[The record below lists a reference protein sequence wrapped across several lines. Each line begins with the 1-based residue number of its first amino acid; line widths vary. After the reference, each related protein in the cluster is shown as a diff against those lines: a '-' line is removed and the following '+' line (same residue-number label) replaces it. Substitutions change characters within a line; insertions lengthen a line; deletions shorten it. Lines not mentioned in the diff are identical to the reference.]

1 MTSQGTAWYAIQI
14 ISWGGIRT
22 NSINIQMIGRD
33 FLSSL
38 VLWSSHE
45 RISNKW
51 EESRQCFLIVDFT
64 SVRLFVKIWQ
74 LVLLKTFLNLHKGH
88 WTVPWFM
95 RFVLFFHQSSISLKA
110 VYTTSFLTL
119 FKKKIDG
126 KTFILYIK
134 KPFCSVSSFIPV
146 SFSPVCYNKQVYMF
160 LDTSAVH
167 FSL

>member
-38 VLWSSHE
+38 VLWSCHK
-45 RISNKW
+45 RLSNKW
-51 EESRQCFLIVDFT
+51 EESRHCFLIVDFT

-110 VYTTSFLTL
+110 VYTTSFLSL
-119 FKKKIDG
+119 FKKK
-126 KTFILYIK
+126 KMMEKHLSFILRSHSALCLASSLYHSHQCVIIT
-134 KPFCSVSSFIPV
+134 PFR
-146 SFSPVCYNKQVYMF
+146 NTQ
-160 LDTSAVH
+160 DW
-167 FSL
+167 